1 MEIEQRLRK
10 CEDEIMELKK
20 KLAIIL
26 QKNGKTVPRDFAPP
40 EKEES
45 PREFYIGYRPK
56 TSTEK
61 TLVVISFLE
70 KGGVKNITTK
80 EIAEEFREMR
90 EPTPPN
96 ISDKIQLLAK
106 RGFLMKV
113 DKIDKRH
120 CWLLSN
126 SGEKFLEEMKNE

>member
-1 MEIEQRLRK
+1 MEIEQRLKK
-10 CEDEIMELKK
+10 CEDGIMELKK
-20 KLAIIL
+20 KLNIIL
-26 QKNGKTVPRDFAPP
+26 QKSEKTVPRDLAPS

-45 PREFYIGYRPK
+45 PREFYIRYNPK

-70 KGGVKNITTK
+70 KKGIENITIK
-80 EIAEEFREMR
+80 EIAEGFREMR

-96 ISDKIQLLAK
+96 VSDKIQLLDK

-113 DKIDKRH
+113 DKMDKRH

-126 SGEKFLEEMKNE
+126 SGEKFLEGMKNE